1 MNNKTKDFTLR
12 SRYELTNSIYSL
24 VKEYYQLAQYKNI
37 QDVEVLYR
45 EAELENV
52 VAIKIDEM
60 LDGIEAS
67 VEESRWVS

>member
-1 MNNKTKDFTLR
+1 MNNKMKEFTIR

-37 QDVEVLYR
+37 QDVEVLYK

-60 LDGIEAS
+60 LDGIEAT

>member
-37 QDVEVLYR
+37 QDVEVLYK